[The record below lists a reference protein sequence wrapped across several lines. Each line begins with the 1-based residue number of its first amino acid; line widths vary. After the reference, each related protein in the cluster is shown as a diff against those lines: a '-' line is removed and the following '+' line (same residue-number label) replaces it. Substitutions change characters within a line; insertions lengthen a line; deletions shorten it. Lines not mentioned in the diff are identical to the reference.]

1 MFFLWCRIRFDIV
14 SKHFRHFWAW
24 GSLEL
29 CGVVAKK
36 VVVEHL
42 RYTQKQF
49 GIDTFAFENSVH
61 IGAFATDLCSKPR
74 DTTPLSAKFALY
86 ELSYVNITFHKQKNA
101 SVNLLTLR
109 P

>member
-1 MFFLWCRIRFDIV
+1 M
-14 SKHFRHFWAW
+14 SKHFRRFWAW

-49 GIDTFAFENSVH
+49 GVDTFSFENGIN

-74 DTTPLSAKFALY
+74 DTTSLSAKFALY
-86 ELSYVNITFHKQKNA
+86 ELPYVNVAFHQPKKTRA
-101 SVNLLTLR
+101 
-109 P
+109 

>member
-1 MFFLWCRIRFDIV
+1 M
-14 SKHFRHFWAW
+14 SKHFRRFWAW

-42 RYTQKQF
+42 RYTQKQV
-49 GIDTFAFENSVH
+49 GVDTFSFENGIN

-74 DTTPLSAKFALY
+74 DTTSLSAKFALY
-86 ELSYVNITFHKQKNA
+86 ELPYVNVAFHQPKKTRA
-101 SVNLLTLR
+101 
-109 P
+109 